1 MKRKILV
8 TGGLGYIGSHTVVEL
23 INNGFEVVI
32 IDDLSNSYE
41 SVIDNIEKITG
52 LRPKFYEFD
61 LKNSVKTMQC
71 FKDNKFDGIIHF
83 AASKS
88 VEESV
93 SMPLKYYRNNVGTM
107 LNVVDSM
114 LTCGLK
120 NIIFSSSCTVY
131 GQPDV
136 LPVSEEAP
144 FKRAESPYGRTKQI
158 CEELLRD
165 TASANDE
172 FYVIALRYFNPVG
185 AHDSALI
192 GELPI
197 GNPNNLVP
205 LITQS
210 AAGIRDRLY
219 VYGND
224 YNTDDGTAVR
234 DYIHVVDLAKAHV
247 SALNRSINNKQ
258 LKKYEYFN
266 VGTGKGH
273 SVLEVIAAFEKANSL
288 KVNYEITDRRDG
300 DIEKIYSDTKLSNNQ
315 LDWKSEMGI
324 EDMMRSAW
332 EWQKK
337 IKK

>member
-61 LKNSVKTMQC
+61 LKNSVKTKQC
-71 FKDNKFDGIIHF
+71 FKENIFDGVIHF

-114 LTCGLK
+114 LKCDVK

-165 TASANDE
+165 TVSANDE
-172 FYVIALRYFNPVG
+172 FYVIALRYFSPVG

-197 GNPNNLVP
+197 GNPNNLAP

-247 SALNRSINNKQ
+247 SALNRLINNKQ

-266 VGTGKGH
+266 VGTGKGY
-273 SVLEVIAAFEKANSL
+273 SVLEVIGAFEKVNSL
-288 KVNYEITDRRDG
+288 KINYEITDRRDG
-300 DIEKIYSDTKLSNNQ
+300 DIEMIYSDIKLSNDL
-315 LDWKSEMGI
+315 LDWKSEMDI

-332 EWQKK
+332 EWQKQ

>member
-114 LTCGLK
+114 LICGLK

-165 TASANDE
+165 TTSTNDE
-172 FYVIALRYFNPVG
+172 FYVISLRYFNPVG
-185 AHDSALI
+185 AHESALI

-197 GNPNNLVP
+197 GNPNNLAP

-247 SALNRSINNKQ
+247 SALNRLINNKQ

-273 SVLEVIAAFEKANSL
+273 SVLEVIGAFEKANSL
-288 KVNYEITDRRDG
+288 KINYEITDRRDG
-300 DIEKIYSDTKLSNNQ
+300 DIEIIYSDTKLSNDL

-332 EWQKK
+332 EWQKQ

>member
-114 LTCGLK
+114 LKCDLK

-172 FYVIALRYFNPVG
+172 FYVISLRYFNPVG

-197 GNPNNLVP
+197 GNPNNLAP

-247 SALNRSINNKQ
+247 SALNRLINNKQ

-273 SVLEVIAAFEKANSL
+273 SVLEVIGAFEKANSL
-288 KVNYEITDRRDG
+288 KINYEITDRRDG
-300 DIEKIYSDTKLSNNQ
+300 DIEIIYSDTKLSNDL

-332 EWQKK
+332 EWQKQ

>member
-61 LKNSVKTMQC
+61 LKNPVKTNQC
-71 FKDNKFDGIIHF
+71 FKENKFDGIIHF

-114 LTCGLK
+114 LICGLK

-165 TASANDE
+165 TTSTNDE
-172 FYVIALRYFNPVG
+172 FYVISLRYFNPVG

-197 GNPNNLVP
+197 GNPNNLAP

-247 SALNRSINNKQ
+247 SALNRLINNKQ

-273 SVLEVIAAFEKANSL
+273 SVLEVIGAFEKANSL
-288 KVNYEITDRRDG
+288 KINYEITDRRDG
-300 DIEKIYSDTKLSNNQ
+300 DIEIIYSDTKLSNDL

-332 EWQKK
+332 EWQKQ

>member
-61 LKNSVKTMQC
+61 LKNSVKTKQC
-71 FKDNKFDGIIHF
+71 FKENKFDGVIHF

-165 TASANDE
+165 TTSTNDE
-172 FYVIALRYFNPVG
+172 FYVISLRYFNPVG

-197 GNPNNLVP
+197 GNPNNLAP

-247 SALNRSINNKQ
+247 SALNRLINNKQ

-273 SVLEVIAAFEKANSL
+273 SVLEVIGAFEKANSL
-288 KVNYEITDRRDG
+288 KINYEITDRRDG
-300 DIEKIYSDTKLSNNQ
+300 DIEIIYSDTKLSNDL

-332 EWQKK
+332 EWQKQ

>member
-61 LKNSVKTMQC
+61 LKNSVKTKQC
-71 FKDNKFDGIIHF
+71 FKENKFDGIIHF

-114 LTCGLK
+114 LICGLK

-165 TASANDE
+165 TTSTNDE
-172 FYVIALRYFNPVG
+172 FYVISLRYFNPVG

-197 GNPNNLVP
+197 GNPNNLAP

-247 SALNRSINNKQ
+247 SALNRLINNKQ

-273 SVLEVIAAFEKANSL
+273 SVLEVIGAFEKANSL
-288 KVNYEITDRRDG
+288 KISYEITDRRDG
-300 DIEKIYSDTKLSNNQ
+300 DIEIIYSDTKLSNDL

-332 EWQKK
+332 EWQKQ

>member
-52 LRPKFYEFD
+52 LRPKFYEID

-93 SMPLKYYRNNVGTM
+93 SRPLKYYRNNVGTM

-114 LTCGLK
+114 LKCDLK

-172 FYVIALRYFNPVG
+172 FYVISLRYFNPVG

-197 GNPNNLVP
+197 GNPNNLAP

-247 SALNRSINNKQ
+247 SALNRLINNKQ

-273 SVLEVIAAFEKANSL
+273 SVLEVIGAFEKANSL
-288 KVNYEITDRRDG
+288 KINYEITDRRDG
-300 DIEKIYSDTKLSNNQ
+300 DIEIIYSDTKLSNDL

-332 EWQKK
+332 EWQKQ

>member
-114 LTCGLK
+114 LTSGLK

-165 TASANDE
+165 TTSTNDE
-172 FYVIALRYFNPVG
+172 FYVISLRYFNPVG

-197 GNPNNLVP
+197 GNPNNLAP

-247 SALNRSINNKQ
+247 SALNRLINNKQ

-273 SVLEVIAAFEKANSL
+273 SVLEVIGAFEKANSL
-288 KVNYEITDRRDG
+288 KISYEITDRRDG
-300 DIEKIYSDTKLSNNQ
+300 DIEIIYSDTKLSNDL

-332 EWQKK
+332 EWQKQ

>member
-52 LRPKFYEFD
+52 IRPKFYEVD

-114 LTCGLK
+114 LKCGLK
-120 NIIFSSSCTVY
+120 NIIFSSSCMVY

-136 LPVSEEAP
+136 LPVPEEAP
-144 FKRAESPYGRTKQI
+144 FKSIIVTAGAPFVPTPLLSQLEIGGR
-158 CEELLRD
+158 L
-165 TASANDE
+165 
-172 FYVIALRYFNPVG
+172 VIPVG
-185 AHDSALI
+185 DDVQTMTLF
-192 GELPI
+192 
-197 GNPNNLVP
+197 
-205 LITQS
+205 
-210 AAGIRDRLY
+210 IR
-219 VYGND
+219 
-224 YNTDDGTAVR
+224 
-234 DYIHVVDLAKAHV
+234 
-247 SALNRSINNKQ
+247 
-258 LKKYEYFN
+258 
-266 VGTGKGH
+266 KGPK
-273 SVLEVIAAFEKANSL
+273 EFEKHEFGEFRFVPML
-288 KVNYEITDRRDG
+288 
-300 DIEKIYSDTKLSNNQ
+300 
-315 LDWKSEMGI
+315 
-324 EDMMRSAW
+324 ED
-332 EWQKK
+332 KN
-337 IKK
+337 

>member
-61 LKNSVKTMQC
+61 LKNPIKTNQC

-83 AASKS
+83 AAHKS

-165 TASANDE
+165 TTSTNDE
-172 FYVIALRYFNPVG
+172 FYVISLRYFNPVG

-197 GNPNNLVP
+197 GNPNNLAP

-247 SALNRSINNKQ
+247 SALNRLINNKQ

-273 SVLEVIAAFEKANSL
+273 SVLEVIGAFEKANSL
-288 KVNYEITDRRDG
+288 KISYEITDRRDG
-300 DIEKIYSDTKLSNNQ
+300 DIEIIYSDTKLSNDL

-332 EWQKK
+332 EWQKQ

>member
-61 LKNSVKTMQC
+61 LKNPIKTNQC

-83 AASKS
+83 AAHKS

-114 LTCGLK
+114 LICGLK

-165 TASANDE
+165 TTSTNDE
-172 FYVIALRYFNPVG
+172 FCVISLRYFNPVG

-197 GNPNNLVP
+197 GNPNNLAP

-247 SALNRSINNKQ
+247 SALNRLINNKQ

-273 SVLEVIAAFEKANSL
+273 SVLEVIGAFEKANSL
-288 KVNYEITDRRDG
+288 KINYEITDRRDG
-300 DIEKIYSDTKLSNNQ
+300 DIEIIYSDTKLSNDL

-332 EWQKK
+332 EWQKQ

>member
-61 LKNSVKTMQC
+61 LKNPVKTNQC

-114 LTCGLK
+114 LICGLK

-165 TASANDE
+165 TTSTNDE
-172 FYVIALRYFNPVG
+172 FYVISLRYFNPVG

-197 GNPNNLVP
+197 GNPNNLAP

-247 SALNRSINNKQ
+247 SALNRLINNKQ

-273 SVLEVIAAFEKANSL
+273 SVLEVIGAFEKANSL
-288 KVNYEITDRRDG
+288 KINYEITDRRDG
-300 DIEKIYSDTKLSNNQ
+300 DIEIIYSDTKLSNDL

-332 EWQKK
+332 EWQKQ

>member
-61 LKNSVKTMQC
+61 LKNSVKTKQC
-71 FKDNKFDGIIHF
+71 FKENKFDGIIHF

-114 LTCGLK
+114 LICGLK

-165 TASANDE
+165 TTSTNDE
-172 FYVIALRYFNPVG
+172 FYVISLRYFNPVG

-197 GNPNNLVP
+197 GNPNNLAP

-247 SALNRSINNKQ
+247 SALNRLINNKQ

-273 SVLEVIAAFEKANSL
+273 SVLEVIGAFEKANSL
-288 KVNYEITDRRDG
+288 KINYEITDRRDG
-300 DIEKIYSDTKLSNNQ
+300 DIEIIYSDTKLSNDL

-332 EWQKK
+332 EWQKQ

>member
-114 LTCGLK
+114 LKCDVK

-165 TASANDE
+165 TVSANDA
-172 FYVIALRYFNPVG
+172 FYAIALRYFNPVG

-197 GNPNNLVP
+197 GNPNNLAP

-247 SALNRSINNKQ
+247 SALNRLINNKQ

-266 VGTGKGH
+266 VGTGKGY
-273 SVLEVIAAFEKANSL
+273 SVLEVIGAFEKVNSL
-288 KVNYEITDRRDG
+288 KINYEITDRRDG
-300 DIEKIYSDTKLSNNQ
+300 DIEMIYSDIKLSNDL
-315 LDWKSEMGI
+315 LDWKSEMDI

-332 EWQKK
+332 EWQKQ

>member
-71 FKDNKFDGIIHF
+71 FQDNKFDGIIHF

-114 LTCGLK
+114 LKCDVK

-165 TASANDE
+165 TVSANDG
-172 FYVIALRYFNPVG
+172 FYAIALRYFNPVG

-197 GNPNNLVP
+197 GNPNNLAP

-247 SALNRSINNKQ
+247 SALNRLINNKQ

-266 VGTGKGH
+266 VGTGKGY
-273 SVLEVIAAFEKANSL
+273 SVLEVIGAFEKVNSL
-288 KVNYEITDRRDG
+288 KINYEITDRRDG
-300 DIEKIYSDTKLSNNQ
+300 DIEMIYSDIKLSNDL
-315 LDWKSEMGI
+315 LDWKSEMDI

-332 EWQKK
+332 EWQKQ

>member
-61 LKNSVKTMQC
+61 LKNSVKTKQC
-71 FKDNKFDGIIHF
+71 FKENKFDGVIHF

-114 LTCGLK
+114 LICGLK

-165 TASANDE
+165 TTSTNDE
-172 FYVIALRYFNPVG
+172 FYVISLRYFNPVG

-192 GELPI
+192 G
-197 GNPNNLVP
+197 
-205 LITQS
+205 
-210 AAGIRDRLY
+210 
-219 VYGND
+219 
-224 YNTDDGTAVR
+224 
-234 DYIHVVDLAKAHV
+234 
-247 SALNRSINNKQ
+247 
-258 LKKYEYFN
+258 
-266 VGTGKGH
+266 
-273 SVLEVIAAFEKANSL
+273 
-288 KVNYEITDRRDG
+288 
-300 DIEKIYSDTKLSNNQ
+300 
-315 LDWKSEMGI
+315 
-324 EDMMRSAW
+324 
-332 EWQKK
+332 
-337 IKK
+337 